1 MAILFSIYS
10 RSVSLAINGG
20 WVGFSDELKDKH
32 ISKWACFFAWQ
43 IEGGCE
49 AYIPLHAQLLW
60 QMGFLYHELLSIV
73 HWGCF
78 VTL

>member
-60 QMGFLYHELLSIV
+60 EIALFNLLALGVIN
-73 HWGCF
+73 
-78 VTL
+78 